1 MILIL
6 RIELRVKGGLSLRD
20 LPCFKLYKL
29 FHLLIANK
37 YRIDFFKAKKKKKKK
52 KKKKR
57 KMRVSLYILIPLY
70 IYWFLKMTVG

>member
-29 FHLLIANK
+29 FPLLIANK

-52 KKKKR
+52 KEDESFT
-57 KMRVSLYILIPLY
+57 VHINTSLHILV
-70 IYWFLKMTVG
+70 FKNDCRLK